1 MCTIRVKYDC
11 DRETDIAEREGVR
24 EKGRPGRRAGARG
37 RGNEANHFRFAI
49 IHAERASTTT
59 TTATRPQKGCER
71 VILYAFFFTFFFIFI
86 PPAARAPRRRYRLL
100 SCDCIARANR
110 LRIRP
115 RPVVTRVFLS
125 LSSAYR
131 SDLWRRGEDG
141 ERKQNKKTSRRAHT
155 TAERARRLT
164 YIPRNANRGSRRRRR
179 RRRWCTY
186 RDECDIIR
194 PLRSELVIVGLVG
207 VYNNAITFII
217 PVSG

>member
-24 EKGRPGRRAGARG
+24 EKGRPRGGGGERA

-49 IHAERASTTT
+49 IHAERVSTTT

-115 RPVVTRVFLS
+115 RPVVMRVILS

-131 SDLWRRGEDG
+131 SDLWRRGKT
-141 ERKQNKKTSRRAHT
+141 ERENKIKKHRAART
-155 TAERARRLT
+155 PPQSERRLT

-179 RRRWCTY
+179 RWCTY
-186 RDECDIIR
+186 HDECDIIR
-194 PLRSELVIVGLVG
+194 PLRSELVIVG
-207 VYNNAITFII
+207 
-217 PVSG
+217 